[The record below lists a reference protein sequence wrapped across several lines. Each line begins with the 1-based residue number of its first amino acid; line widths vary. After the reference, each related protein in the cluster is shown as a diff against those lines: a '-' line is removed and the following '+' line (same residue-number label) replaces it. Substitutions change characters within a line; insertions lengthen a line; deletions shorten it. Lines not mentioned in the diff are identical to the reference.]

1 MSEPAARRMTLDE
14 FLDWEDGTDTR
25 YELVGGYPLAMAPPA
40 RAHGILCAR
49 LGGAIDRVLRDS
61 RRCFAQIEAGIA
73 QPERSDT
80 YYIADLAVSCLPHSR
95 GEQLA
100 HEPILIIEILSR
112 GTQRHDRQVKLPAYR
127 QIDSVAEI
135 LLIDS
140 ESVYA
145 ELLRRD
151 GDRWITELVQGPATQ
166 LRLSSVDLAV
176 GMAELYDGIDIDGGE
191 NS

>member
-1 MSEPAARRMTLDE
+1 MSELAVGRMTLDE
-14 FLDWEDGTDTR
+14 FLDWDGRTDTR
-25 YELVGGYPLAMAPPA
+25 YELVGGYPVAMAPPA

-61 RRCFAQIEAGIA
+61 LRCFVQIEAGIA
-73 QPERSDT
+73 QPESSEA
-80 YYIADLAVSCLPHSR
+80 YYIADLAVSCLPHVR
-95 GEQLA
+95 GEQPA
-100 HEPILIIEILSR
+100 QEPILIIEILSR
-112 GTQRHDRQVKLPAYR
+112 GTQRHDRQIKLPAYR

-151 GDRWITELVQGPATQ
+151 GDRWNTELVQGPAAQ
-166 LRLSSVDLAV
+166 LRLSSVELSV
-176 GMAELYDGIDIDGGE
+176 GMAELYDGIEADGGE
-191 NS
+191 NP